1 MSHWTKPS
9 GTTLVTT
16 NEEETISIGLP
27 LANGISPTIE
37 IIAGALPPGLRIY
50 QNNIFGTP
58 KQVER
63 KTTFTFVL
71 RATVGTDIHDRTYK
85 IIIDGPD
92 DPLLPWW

>member
-1 MSHWTKPS
+1 M
-9 GTTLVTT
+9 
-16 NEEETISIGLP
+16 
-27 LANGISPTIE
+27 
-37 IIAGALPPGLRIY
+37 PPGLRIY
-50 QNNIFGTP
+50 QNNIMGNS

-92 DPLLPWW
+92 DPYGKLQKVDCPLEINQK